1 MCMPF
6 PLFQIH
12 DPNIFRSI
20 TELLSIWIIYLTNYV
35 PYYLDMFL
43 FFLRLWKPWVNAF
56 TLVGLSWI
64 LNFTWRL
71 GREGAISRCR
81 GGREMKFD
89 DGRRLAYH
97 SFRFP
102 AVNGCGRCVRL
113 IGMECSRCVFII
125 LWWSWGF
132 FFSPV
137 FSVTMLFSLFFLIS
151 SWLMID
157 WNGVSQRT
165 FIRPTIE
172 ETNWLG
178 EREHFVSRWE
188 MILS

>member
-1 MCMPF
+1 
-6 PLFQIH
+6 LIW
-12 DPNIFRSI
+12 FRK
-20 TELLSIWIIYLTNYV
+20 LWLHHYLTNFC

-43 FFLRLWKPWVNAF
+43 FLPRPWKPWVNAF
-56 TLVGLSWI
+56 TLVGLWWI

-71 GREGAISRCR
+71 EREGAISRCR

-89 DGRRLAYH
+89 DGRRFAYH

-125 LWWSWGF
+125 LWWRLV
-132 FFSPV
+132 FSFLL
-137 FSVTMLFSLFFLIS
+137 FSVTMLFSLLFLIS

-165 FIRPTIE
+165 SIRPTIE
-172 ETNWLG
+172 ETNWWG
-178 EREHFVSRWE
+178 EREHLVSRWE
-188 MILS
+188 MLQS